1 MNRMNFQTKLIGVVA
16 LLLSTAA
23 VAIDVNVVGLFPG
36 KAMLEINK
44 VPARLI
50 SVGQTI
56 NGVKLIEA
64 NSEGALVEINGKRE
78 RLRLG
83 QSIASAGPSSDRAK
97 IVLSAD
103 GNGHFVTTGQM
114 NGGTT
119 RFLVDT
125 GATNIAMS
133 TAEAKRLGISYIN
146 GARGISHTANGM
158 VSVYRITLDTVKVGD
173 VTLHQVDAAVID
185 GQGMDITLLGMSFL
199 NRLEM
204 KRSGSTLTLTKS
216 Y

>member
-1 MNRMNFQTKLIGVVA
+1 MKFHTKLIGTVS
-16 LLLSTAA
+16 LLLTTSAMA
-23 VAIDVNVVGLFPG
+23 VDVNVVGLFPG

-44 VPARLI
+44 APAKLI
-50 SVGQTI
+50 SVGQKI
-56 NGVKLIEA
+56 NGIKLIEA
-64 NSEGALVEINGKRE
+64 NSESAVVEINGKRE
-78 RLRLG
+78 RLLLG
-83 QSIASAGPSSDRAK
+83 QSIASAGPSSERAK
-97 IVLSAD
+97 IVLTAD

-133 TAEAKRLGISYIN
+133 TAEAKRLGISYLN
-146 GARGISHTANGM
+146 GERGVSYTANGP
-158 VSVYRITLDTVKVGD
+158 VSVYRVTLDTVRVGD

-199 NRLEM
+199 NRLDM

>member
-1 MNRMNFQTKLIGVVA
+1 
-16 LLLSTAA
+16 
-23 VAIDVNVVGLFPG
+23 
-36 KAMLEINK
+36 
-44 VPARLI
+44 LI
-50 SVGQTI
+50 SVGQKI
-56 NGVKLIEA
+56 SGIKLIEA
-64 NSEGALVEINGKRE
+64 NSESAVVEINGKRE
-78 RLRLG
+78 RLLLG

-97 IVLSAD
+97 IVLTAD

-133 TAEAKRLGISYIN
+133 TAEAKRLGISYLN
-146 GARGISHTANGM
+146 GERGVSYTANGP
-158 VSVYRITLDTVKVGD
+158 VSVYRVTLDTVKVGD

-199 NRLEM
+199 NRLDM

>member
-1 MNRMNFQTKLIGVVA
+1 MSRTNFPSKLIGVVA
-16 LLLSTAA
+16 LLLSTFA

-44 VPARLI
+44 APARLI
-50 SVGQTI
+50 SVGQKI

-64 NSEGALVEINGKRE
+64 NSDSALVEIDGKRE

-83 QSIASAGPSSDRAK
+83 QSIASAGPTSDRAK
-97 IVLSAD
+97 IVLTTD

-114 NGGTT
+114 NGGPT

-125 GATNIAMS
+125 GATTIAMS

-146 GARGISHTANGM
+146 GQRGMSHTANGV
-158 VSVYRITLDTVKVGD
+158 VSFYRISLDTVKIGD
-173 VTLHQVDAAVID
+173 VTLHRVDAAVSD

-204 KRSGSTLTLTKS
+204 KRVGTTLTLTKS

>member
-1 MNRMNFQTKLIGVVA
+1 MNFQSKLVGVIA
-16 LLLSTAA
+16 LLLATAA
-23 VAIDVNVVGLFPG
+23 MAVDVNVVGLFPG

-44 VPARLI
+44 APARLI
-50 SVGQTI
+50 SVGQKI
-56 NGVKLIEA
+56 NGIKLIEA
-64 NSEGALVEINGKRE
+64 NSESAVVEINGKRE
-78 RLRLG
+78 RLQLG

-97 IVLSAD
+97 IVLTAD

-125 GATNIAMS
+125 GATTIAMS
-133 TAEAKRLGISYIN
+133 TAEAKRLGISYLN
-146 GARGISHTANGM
+146 GERGMSHTANGV
-158 VSVYRITLDTVKVGD
+158 VSVYRVTLDTVKIGD